1 MKKILT
7 IIAAAA
13 LLSGCTDATAMS
25 NDQKVTNSQL
35 EKYQQVQP
43 VPMYDWSQYRQTVI
57 DVTAAQAN
65 SVATTT
71 FMFNMGTA
79 DPIDQCPS
87 IGFPVPATAQLTN
100 PEQITWQDGS
110 NSQVIPQA
118 EPNGTYTGDSQGT
131 YIVCVASDG
140 TKYID
145 YWEGSVKTTGG
156 PAHWDYDKHRVV
168 LDGKPTVTTKGR

>member
-7 IIAAAA
+7 IIAAAI
-13 LLSGCTDATAMS
+13 LLVGCTTTAVY
-25 NDQKVTNSQL
+25 NDEKQTDTQL
-35 EKYQQVQP
+35 QKYQQVQP
-43 VPMYDWSQYRQTVI
+43 VPAYDWSQYRQTVI
-57 DVTAAQAN
+57 DVSAAQVNA
-65 SVATTT
+65 VATTT

-100 PEQITWQDGS
+100 PD
-110 NSQVIPQA
+110 QVRTNGAVVAQA
-118 EPNGTYTGDSQGT
+118 EPNGAYTGDSQGT

-156 PAHWDYDKHRVV
+156 PAHWDYDKHHVV

>member
-7 IIAAAA
+7 TIVAAI
-13 LLSGCTDATAMS
+13 LLVGCTTAAVY
-25 NDQKVTNSQL
+25 NDEKQTDTQL
-35 EKYQQVQP
+35 QKYQQVQP
-43 VPMYDWSQYRQTVI
+43 VPQYDWSQYRQTVI
-57 DVTAAQAN
+57 DVSAAQVDA
-65 SVATTT
+65 VATTT

-87 IGFPVPATAQLTN
+87 IGFPVPAAAQLTN
-100 PEQITWQDGS
+100 PD
-110 NSQVIPQA
+110 QVRGTSGAVVAQA
-118 EPNGTYTGDSQGT
+118 EPNGAYTGESSGT

-156 PAHWDYDKHRVV
+156 PAHWDYDKHHVV
-168 LDGKPTVTTKGR
+168 LDGKPTVTTKTNR